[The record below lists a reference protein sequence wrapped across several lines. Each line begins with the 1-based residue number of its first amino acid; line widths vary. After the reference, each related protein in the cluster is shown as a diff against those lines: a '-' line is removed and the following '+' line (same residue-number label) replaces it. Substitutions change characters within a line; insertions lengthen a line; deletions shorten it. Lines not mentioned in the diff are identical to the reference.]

1 MTLQKSIIFT
11 LLSFFL
17 FSTSYSSTIINQDKN
32 PDNLSS
38 NFNVTDY
45 GAVGD
50 GITLNTKAFQS
61 AIDAC
66 SNSGGGTVVITS
78 GIYLSGTIVLKDN
91 ICLHFEHNATLLG
104 STRHEDFPL
113 QPLPKYRSHKDKAS
127 GFYALIYAEGAKN
140 IALTGTGT
148 INGQGKKQ
156 IPRADPQARDI
167 DGRPRSILFISCKF
181 IRVEGLSINDSG
193 VWNQHYL
200 NCEDVVVDKIS
211 VYNHVNRN
219 NDAIDID
226 GCRRFTLSNSIFDT
240 DDDGITLKSTGAA
253 PCENIVITNCIVSS
267 FCNAIKAGTES
278 TGGFRNIT
286 ISNCVIKPSVSEEV
300 PVFNTPRIG
309 ITGISLEIVDGG
321 TMEGIAI
328 NNITIEGTQCP
339 LYIRL
344 GNRARKHTKG
354 VPEPSHGTMNNIAI
368 SNIVAYNTGN
378 FSSSITSFPGSYIEN
393 ISLNNIQFFNVGG
406 LQKGDYIETI
416 DGVKEDEKGYPQPT
430 VWENLPSS
438 ALFIRHAK
446 NVMINGLMIGSN
458 NEDPRVPII
467 AHDVEGLSIKNS
479 RVVKGNTAN
488 TFFMGKDVSIFEVEK
503 PLGWKGQVANVK

>member
-1 MTLQKSIIFT
+1 MTLQKLLVFT
-11 LLSFFL
+11 LLSFL
-17 FSTSYSSTIINQDKN
+17 ICSTTYSSTITNQDKN

-50 GITLNTKAFQS
+50 GITLNTTAFQS

-66 SNSGGGTVVITS
+66 ANSGGGTVVIPS
-78 GIYLSGTIVLKDN
+78 GIYLSGTIVLKNN

-113 QPLPKYRSHKDKAS
+113 QPLPKYRSHKDKAG
-127 GFYALIYAEGAKN
+127 GFYALIYAEGATN

-148 INGQGKKQ
+148 INGQGKNQ
-156 IPRADPQARDI
+156 IPRANPKAGDI

-181 IRVEGLSINDSG
+181 VRVEGLRINASG

-253 PCENIVITNCIVSS
+253 PCENIAITNCIVSS

-286 ISNCVIKPSVSEEV
+286 ISNCVIKPSISKEV

-321 TMEGIAI
+321 TMEGVTIS
-328 NNITIEGTQCP
+328 NITIEGTQCP

-344 GNRARKHTKG
+344 GNRARKHTEG
-354 VPEPSHGTMNNIAI
+354 VSEPGLGTMKNISI
-368 SNIVAYNTGN
+368 SNIVAYKTGN

-393 ISLNNIQFFNVGG
+393 ISLNNIQFFNEGG

-430 VWENLPSS
+430 AWENLPSS
-438 ALFIRHAK
+438 VLFIRHAK
-446 NVMINGLMIGSN
+446 NVIINGLMAGSN
-458 NEDPRVPII
+458 NEDPRIPII

-479 RVVKGNTAN
+479 LIVQGNTAN
-488 TFFMGKDVSIFEVEK
+488 TFFMGKDISIFEVEK
-503 PLGWKGQVANVK
+503 PLGWKGQVTNIE